1 MTLLVRSMANM
12 NKNDH
17 IRAVVFDIDGTLV
30 DTLPSLAAAANDVL
44 IQAGLHEVPMARLR
58 AALSEGLR
66 PMFRQALA
74 LQPSPPDARQAAQLE
89 EDYLTHYTQRWL
101 SAAPLFAQVPETLG
115 ALKTQGL
122 RLGICTNRDR
132 DSTEALL
139 AANALTVGFD
149 AIVGLGDAPAP
160 KPAADPLLKVLQQ
173 LELPPSQVLF
183 VGDSVMDARCAQAA
197 QVRFAA
203 HLAGYAG
210 QPEDLLPQVMG
221 FDAYDQLTPWVLAH
235 LPAHKEAC
243 HA

>member
-1 MTLLVRSMANM
+1 M

-17 IRAVVFDIDGTLV
+17 IRAVIFDIDGTLV

-44 IQAGLHEVPMARLR
+44 TQAGLREVPMAHLR
-58 AALSEGLR
+58 SALSEGLR
-66 PMFRQALA
+66 PMFRQALV
-74 LQPSPPDARQAAQLE
+74 LQPSLPDAQQAAQLE
-89 EDYLTHYTQRWL
+89 EDYLAHYTQRWL
-101 SAAPLFAQVPETLG
+101 ATAPLFAHVSETLG

-122 RLGICTNRDR
+122 KLGICTNRDR
-132 DSTEALL
+132 GSTETLL
-139 AANALTVGFD
+139 ASNALTISFD
-149 AIVGLGDAPAP
+149 AIVGLGDAPLP
-160 KPAADPLLKVLQQ
+160 KPAADPLLEVLRQ

-183 VGDSVMDARCAQAA
+183 VGDSVMDARCAEAA

-210 QPEDLLPQVMG
+210 QPADLLPQVMG
-221 FDAYDQLTPWVLAH
+221 FDAYDQLTPWVLAR

>member
-1 MTLLVRSMANM
+1 M

-17 IRAVVFDIDGTLV
+17 IRAVVFDIDGTLF
-30 DTLPSLAAAANDVL
+30 DTLPSLAAAANAVL
-44 IQAGLHEVPMARLR
+44 AQAGLRAVPMESLR
-58 AALSEGLR
+58 SALSEGLR

-74 LQPSPPDARQAAQLE
+74 LQASPPDAAQAAQLE
-89 EDYLTHYTQRWL
+89 EDYLAHYTQRWL
-101 SAAPLFAQVPETLG
+101 SAAPLFARAHETLVI
-115 ALKTQGL
+115 LKSQGL
-122 RLGICTNRDR
+122 KLGICTNRER
-132 DSTEALL
+132 HSTEALF
-139 AANALTVGFD
+139 ASSAQTVRFD

-160 KPAADPLLKVLQQ
+160 KPAADPLLQVLQQ

-183 VGDSVMDARCAQAA
+183 VGDSIMDARCAQAA

-210 QPEDLLPQVMG
+210 QPADLLPQVMG
-221 FDAYDQLTPWVLAH
+221 FDAYDQLTQWVLAR